1 MDFRDPALSALLR
14 QSQIETQANRY
25 IYLRQTQN
33 AKIVKLAVN
42 TGQSR

>member
-1 MDFRDPALSALLR
+1 MDLRDPALSALLR

-33 AKIVKLAVN
+33 ARIVKQAVES
-42 TGQSR
+42 GQSR